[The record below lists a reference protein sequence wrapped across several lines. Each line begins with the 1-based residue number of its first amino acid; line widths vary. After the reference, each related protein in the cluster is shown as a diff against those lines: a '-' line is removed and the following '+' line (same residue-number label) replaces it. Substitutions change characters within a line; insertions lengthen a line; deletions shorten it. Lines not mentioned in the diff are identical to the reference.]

1 MILYDMNEILT
12 IMNTTINKTNRMIEF
27 NIPQDI
33 EPEAK
38 EYMKSVCN
46 MLTDNG
52 VMEDVDK
59 AALTML
65 ARNYSMFIKA
75 NKQLEKDGLTVTSDR
90 GNIAQHPLVK
100 VARDAQNSAVKLME
114 KFGLTVKDRSKL
126 PSLSE
131 GSDDS
136 PLAQFVKQSK
146 EIR

>member
-1 MILYDMNEILT
+1 MI
-12 IMNTTINKTNRMIEF
+12 KF
-27 NIPQDI
+27 VIPEEI

-38 EYMKSVCN
+38 SYMQSVCV
-46 MLTDNG
+46 MLTNNG
-52 VMEDVDK
+52 VMEDVDT

-75 NKQLEKDGLTVTSDR
+75 TKQLEKDGLTVTSDR

-114 KFGLTVKDRSKL
+114 KFGLTVKDRTKL
-126 PSLSE
+126 PSLTESTE
-131 GSDDS
+131 DS

-146 EIR
+146 ELR

>member
-1 MILYDMNEILT
+1 MI
-12 IMNTTINKTNRMIEF
+12 KF
-27 NIPQDI
+27 SIPQDI

-46 MLTDNG
+46 MLTENG

-114 KFGLTVKDRSKL
+114 KFGLTVKDRSRL
-126 PSLSE
+126 PGLSE

-146 EIR
+146 EVR

>member
-1 MILYDMNEILT
+1 MS
-12 IMNTTINKTNRMIEF
+12 KF
-27 NIPQDI
+27 SIPQDI
-33 EPEAK
+33 EPEAR

-46 MLTDNG
+46 MLTENG

-114 KFGLTVKDRSKL
+114 KFGLTVKDRSRL
-126 PSLSE
+126 PGLSE
-131 GSDDS
+131 GSDES
-136 PLAQFVKQSK
+136 PLAQFVKQTK
-146 EIR
+146 EVR